1 MKTNSRAETKKW
13 NDISSDGPNRK
24 LEMAGESVNE
34 HEDSSAEIIQHEKQ
48 RGKKKEKKKKTQSS
62 IDLWEKKSSICV
74 TEAQ

>member
-48 RGKKKEKKKKTQSS
+48 RGKKKEKKKKPRAPLTYGKRS
-62 IDLWEKKSSICV
+62 LV
-74 TEAQ
+74 YV

>member
-48 RGKKKEKKKKTQSS
+48 R
-62 IDLWEKKSSICV
+62 
-74 TEAQ
+74 

>member
-48 RGKKKEKKKKTQSS
+48 REKIRKKKKQTQSS

>member
-48 RGKKKEKKKKTQSS
+48 REKRRKKKKQPRAPLTYGKRS
-62 IDLWEKKSSICV
+62 LV
-74 TEAQ
+74 YV